1 MTNYFPIHLNIDYKT
16 VVIVGGG
23 HVATQKVA
31 SLLPTKANIV
41 IVSPTLH
48 ETLVPL
54 AEQGQITWRQKAFE
68 PRDLDDASLI
78 IAATNDSTV
87 NEAVQEAAQHW
98 QLLNRADAQGTSDFI
113 APATVRRGQ
122 LVLTVSTSGA
132 SPALAR
138 KIKKDL
144 EKQFDD
150 IYEDYV
156 SFLQQARLMIS
167 ATIEKG
173 EKRSTALKALLD
185 PSLLE
190 WTRCGDREKRDVF
203 LQQLLTGESQWEME

>member
-1 MTNYFPIHLNIDYKT
+1 MTNYFPIHINIEYKT

-23 HVATQKVA
+23 HVASQKVA

-48 ETLVPL
+48 ETLQPL
-54 AEQGQITWRQKAFE
+54 VESGQITWREKVFE

-78 IAATNDSTV
+78 IAATNNTTV
-87 NEAVQEAAQHW
+87 NEAVQESAQHW
-98 QLLNRADAQGTSDFI
+98 QLLNRTDAQGESDFI
-113 APATVRRGQ
+113 TPATVRRGS

-138 KIKKDL
+138 KIKEDL
-144 EKQFDD
+144 AEQFDAV
-150 IYEDYV
+150 YEDYV
-156 SFLQQARLMIS
+156 CFLQQARLMV
-167 ATIEKG
+167 AAKFEKG
-173 EKRSTALKALLD
+173 DKRRAALQALLE

-190 WTRCGDREKRDVF
+190 WTRSGEIDRREAF
-203 LQQLLTGESQWEME
+203 LQHLLTGES

>member
-1 MTNYFPIHLNIDYKT
+1 MTNYFPIHINIEYKT

-31 SLLPTKANIV
+31 SLLPAKASIV
-41 IVSPTLH
+41 VVSPTLD
-48 ETLVPL
+48 ESLLPL
-54 AEQGQITWRQKAFE
+54 AESGQITWREKEFE

-78 IAATNDSTV
+78 IAATNDTSV

-98 QLLNRADAQGTSDFI
+98 QLINRADAQAESDFI
-113 APATVRRGQ
+113 TPATVRRGP

-138 KIKKDL
+138 KIKTDL
-144 EKQFDD
+144 EEQFDEVYD
-150 IYEDYV
+150 DYV
-156 SFLQQARLMIS
+156 CFLQQARLMI
-167 ATIEKG
+167 AAKFDKG
-173 EKRSTALKALLD
+173 PQRRKALQSLLE

-190 WTRCGDREKRDVF
+190 WTRNGEIDRREAF
-203 LQQLLTGESQWEME
+203 LQQILIGVAR

>member
-1 MTNYFPIHLNIDYKT
+1 MTNYFPIHLNIEYKT

-31 SLLPTKANIV
+31 SLLPAKANVV

-54 AEQGQITWRQKAFE
+54 AESGQITWREKAFE

-78 IAATNDSTV
+78 IAATNERAV
-87 NEAVQEAAQHW
+87 NDAVQEAAQHW

-113 APATVRRGQ
+113 TPATVRRGP
-122 LVLTVSTSGA
+122 LVVTVSTSGA

-138 KIKKDL
+138 KIKAEL
-144 EKQFDD
+144 AQQFDD
-150 IYEDYV
+150 VYEDYV
-156 SFLQQARLMIS
+156 CFLQQARLMIA
-167 ATIEKG
+167 ATFEKG
-173 EKRSTALKALLD
+173 AKRSAALQALLE

-190 WTRCGDREKRDVF
+190 WTRSGNIDKREAY
-203 LQQLLTGESQWEME
+203 LQQLLTGESL

>member
-1 MTNYFPIHLNIDYKT
+1 MMTNYFPIHINLEYKT

-31 SLLPTKANIV
+31 SLLPAKAHIV

-48 ETLVPL
+48 DTLQPL
-54 AEQGQITWRQKAFE
+54 AESGQITWKQKEFE
-68 PRDLDDASLI
+68 PRDLDDAILI
-78 IAATNDSTV
+78 IAATNETAV

-98 QLLNRADAQGTSDFI
+98 QLINRTDQQSESDFI
-113 APATVRRGQ
+113 TPAIVRRGP

-138 KIKKDL
+138 KIKADL
-144 EKQFDD
+144 EDQFDE

-156 SFLQQARLMIS
+156 CFLQQARLMI
-167 ATIEKG
+167 AAKYDKG
-173 EKRSTALKALLD
+173 SQRRAALQALLE
-185 PSLLE
+185 PNILE
-190 WTRCGDREKRDVF
+190 WTRQGEIDQREAY
-203 LQQLLTGESQWEME
+203 LHQLLMGEKQ

>member
-31 SLLPTKANIV
+31 SLLPTKANVV

-48 ETLVPL
+48 ETLKPL
-54 AEQGQITWRQKAFE
+54 AEAGQITWREKEFE

-78 IAATNDSTV
+78 IAATNDASV
-87 NEAVQEAAQHW
+87 NDTVQEAAQHW
-98 QLLNRADAQGTSDFI
+98 QLLNRADTQGSSDFI
-113 APATVRRGQ
+113 APATVRRGP

-138 KIKKDL
+138 KIKKEL
-144 EKQFDD
+144 AQQFDD
-150 IYEDYV
+150 VYEEYV
-156 SFLQQARLMIS
+156 CFLQQARLMIS
-167 ATIEKG
+167 ATFEKG
-173 EKRSTALKALLD
+173 EKRSNALKALLE

-190 WTRCGDREKRDVF
+190 WTRSGEIEKREAF
-203 LQQLLTGESQWEME
+203 LQQLLTGESL